1 MPVKHAVA
9 RRTRSHWEP
18 DFLFRSALFEPLQP
32 LAHRIGTGASGWPEL
47 ADYQTWLDQSVGP
60 LRSQG
65 GAPIRFVEQAPKPTR
80 VDDGYE
86 PRIYLKGEVQTRTE
100 NWHDFF
106 QVLVWCSFPR
116 TKLAVNARHYE
127 AIARR
132 TATRP
137 VHSQRTPIENALTQ
151 FDECGAV
158 VLASDPS
165 LLELVR
171 DFRWKDLFWGRRDS
185 VKRHMRCLI
194 FGHALYEK
202 ALTPYPGMT
211 AHCVLLTVENALFAR
226 PWPIQLAYV
235 DRKLHESF
243 QSPPSIQTPQDLAPF
258 PLLGYPGWVPENQQE
273 AYYDNTDYFR
283 PGRRRAAL
291 ARTSHRTDR
300 KN

>member
-1 MPVKHAVA
+1 V
-9 RRTRSHWEP
+9 SG
-18 DFLFRSALFEPLQP
+18 SALFEPLQP
-32 LAHRIGTGASGWPEL
+32 LAHRIGTCASGWPGL

-65 GAPIRFVEQAPKPTR
+65 GAAIRFVEQAPKPAR
-80 VDDGYE
+80 VEDGYE

-116 TKLAVNARHYE
+116 AKLAVNARHYE

-132 TATRP
+132 TATGPER
-137 VHSQRTPIENALTQ
+137 SQRTPIENALTQ

-158 VLASDPS
+158 VLASDAS

-171 DFRWKDLFWGRRDS
+171 DFRWKELFWGRRDS

-211 AHCVLLTVENALFAR
+211 AHCVLLTVDDALFAR
-226 PWPIQLAYV
+226 PWPIRLAYV
-235 DRKLHESF
+235 DRKLSESF
-243 QSPPSIQTPQDLAPF
+243 QSPPSIQTPRDLAPF
-258 PLLGYPGWVPENQQE
+258 PLLGYPGWAPENRQE
-273 AYYDNTDYFR
+273 TYYDNTDYFR

-291 ARTSHRTDR
+291 ARISHQAHR